1 MKAIQF
7 KKVTTVMALIMSLGF
22 STIIHAEDIV
32 IPVISKPAALQEGI
46 QRDLTPAQ
54 IEELLPWAKDSK
66 VFLNDILES
75 LQNISSADKVD
86 RMIEGIKQ
94 VVGESSPKNSELLMR
109 YTLNRALVLN
119 EILSKEMGQ
128 EVVGTIDV
136 KIRILTSSIKMAIK
150 NYDSDMNTIQKKAS
164 MPFAAYGVEY
174 FIFLYELNKSVF
186 DASAQFNIHRTALEW
201 LQWDLYR
208 DLNNTGYAAAIVK
221 INNNLKLLPVSS
233 TSDAQAI
240 SFIRQMKQLTSTMSF
255 SPVRNSNVHN
265 NINVSTNGSSS
276 DLLSTRNF
284 KKCYELKYR
293 SLTSVASMDY
303 CTKEIKKTG
312 FDFTNE
318 QFLSCYSYAYK
329 TKGSSHSVDKCVAEV
344 KDGYFDYNNKSFEKC
359 YELKYRSWSSIDS
372 ADFCMATVRE
382 TGFDFTEPGFLSCY
396 SLAYASLSSTKAID
410 KCMEY

>member
-1 MKAIQF
+1 MKAIQL
-7 KKVTTVMALIMSLGF
+7 KKVTTTMALIMSLGF
-22 STIIHAEDIV
+22 STVIHAEDIV
-32 IPVISKPAALQEGI
+32 IPVISKPVALQEGI
-46 QRDLTPAQ
+46 QRDLTAAQ

-119 EILSKEMGQ
+119 EILTKEMGQ

-150 NYDSDMNTIQKKAS
+150 NYDSDMNTLQKKAS

-174 FIFLYELNKSVF
+174 FTFLYELNKSVF

-240 SFIRQMKQLTSTMSF
+240 SFIRQMKQLTSGMSF
-255 SPVRNSNVHN
+255 SPVRNSNAHN
-265 NINVSTNGSSS
+265 NTNVNTNGSSS
-276 DLLSTRNF
+276 ELLSTLSF
-284 KKCYELKYR
+284 KKCYELKFR
-293 SLTSVASMDY
+293 SLSSVDSMDY
-303 CTKEIKKTG
+303 CTNEIRETG
-312 FDFTNE
+312 FDFTNG
-318 QFLSCYSYAYK
+318 QFLSCYYYASK
-329 TKGSSHSVDKCVAEV
+329 SKNSSKSVDKCVAEV
-344 KDGYFDYNNKSFEKC
+344 KEGYFDYNNKSFKKC
-359 YELKYRSWSSIDS
+359 YELKFKSLSSDEA
-372 ADFCMATVRE
+372 ADFCMATARE
-382 TGFDFTEPGFLSCY
+382 DEFDFLNENFLSCY
-396 SLAYASLSSTKAID
+396 SLATLSLSSTKAVD